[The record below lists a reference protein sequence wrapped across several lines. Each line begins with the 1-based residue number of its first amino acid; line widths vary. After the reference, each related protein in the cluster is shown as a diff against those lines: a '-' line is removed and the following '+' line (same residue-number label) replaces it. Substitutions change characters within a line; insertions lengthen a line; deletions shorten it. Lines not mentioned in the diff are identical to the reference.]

1 MKEILI
7 KESYKFF
14 DTVLIGGATYNIG
27 SAPGGH
33 ELTEE
38 RAKRLVAEG
47 WAEEVA

>member
-1 MKEILI
+1 MKEILMLQ
-7 KESYKFF
+7 SYKWFE
-14 DTVLIGGATYNIG
+14 DVLSEGAQYKIG
-27 SAPGGH
+27 SMPSGH